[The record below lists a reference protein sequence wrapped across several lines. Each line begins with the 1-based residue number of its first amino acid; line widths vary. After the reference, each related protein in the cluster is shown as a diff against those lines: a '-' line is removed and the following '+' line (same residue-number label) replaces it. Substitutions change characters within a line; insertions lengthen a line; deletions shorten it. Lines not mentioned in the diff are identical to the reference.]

1 MNNYDQKMFQFQQ
14 IPNNGAYINAQPVN
28 IQYRIDPQQQQIFQQ
43 QQQPQHVQHQII
55 QQQPQHIQVQQHQQ
69 PAAREGKCPVRGKTS
84 PYGFFVKMCYE
95 EHKKKY
101 PGENV
106 QVTEISKKC
115 AEKWKTMNEEE
126 KRRFNELAHKD
137 ADRYTAEIAAYGGE
151 ESIRKKKRAKKDP
164 NAPKRALS
172 AFFFFSNEK
181 RPEVQGRHPE
191 WKVGQ
196 VAQELGRMWKALTE
210 EEKKVYEDRANNDK
224 QRYAEEMRSYKNQPP
239 LPAVQQ
245 SPQQQSQIKQEV
257 VHVVSTSQPQ
267 QHQIQQ
273 QQQPQLQHQQPQ
285 MVVIQQQPQQQNQQP
300 QQMQQMHVQMLSQPG
315 EM

>member
-28 IQYRIDPQQQQIFQQ
+28 IQYRLDPQQQQIFQQ
-43 QQQPQHVQHQII
+43 QQQPQQHIQHQII
-55 QQQPQHIQVQQHQQ
+55 QQQPQHIQVHQQQ
-69 PAAREGKCPVRGKTS
+69 PAPREGKCPVRGKTS

-126 KRRFNELAHKD
+126 KRRFNELAQKD
-137 ADRYTAEIAAYGGE
+137 AERYSAEIAAYGGE

-181 RPEVQGRHPE
+181 RPEVQAGHPE

-210 EEKKVYEDRANNDK
+210 DEKGVYERKANMDK
-224 QRYAEEMRSYKNQPP
+224 QRYAEEMRTYKNLPP
-239 LPAVQQ
+239 LPTVQQ
-245 SPQQQSQIKQEV
+245 SPQQQSQVKQEV

-267 QHQIQQ
+267 QHQIQ